1 MKIDWKKISRR
12 RLELTLLLA
21 LLLVIGGLYLSQD
34 GKQLSRTTTETK
46 PGYQVPARP
55 RDIDEGSRTMLSAMK
70 LARVAA
76 HRYEREQAD
85 RGLKDAISVWRDTV
99 NEFINTP
106 PTGYNTETW
115 ARILS
120 GIFEDIQAA
129 EKALAANDYEK
140 AKTKIDHARAELD
153 KVYDTSKN
161 DLVENKLFPL
171 LVPIDDLLATRDIGN
186 AKKKLAAIK
195 IAYTELKEVPE
206 TAAQAELM
214 SRFEKAL
221 SELDNADQ
229 KTLKESLDRIDQ
241 DFYDLYAN
249 L

>member
-1 MKIDWKKISRR
+1 MKIDWKKISAH

-21 LLLVIGGLYLSQD
+21 LLLVIAGLYLSKN
-34 GKQLSRTTTETK
+34 GKHSPEPQAETE
-46 PGYQVPARP
+46 PGYSLPARP
-55 RDIDEGSRTMLSAMK
+55 RDIEEGSQTLLAAMK
-70 LARVAA
+70 LARVAT
-76 HRYEREQAD
+76 HRYEREQAG
-85 RGLKDAISVWRDTV
+85 RGLADALAVWRDTV

-106 PTGYNTETW
+106 PQGYNIETW

-120 GIFEDIQAA
+120 GVFEDIQAA
-129 EKALAANDYEK
+129 EKALKTNDYVL
-140 AKTKIDHARAELD
+140 AKTKLDHARAELD